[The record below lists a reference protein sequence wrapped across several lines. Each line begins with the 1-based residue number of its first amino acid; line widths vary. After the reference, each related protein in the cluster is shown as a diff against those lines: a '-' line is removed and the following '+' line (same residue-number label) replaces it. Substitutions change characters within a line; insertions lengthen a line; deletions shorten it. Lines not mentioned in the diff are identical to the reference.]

1 MNETS
6 SRAHTIVRLLF
17 SQKTVKGL
25 TKQSELN
32 LVDLAGSERQ
42 KGATPAGER
51 LREGIRINQSLSALG
66 RVIRALHEREQQG
79 GVGITNPVPYRDSVL
94 TSLLKWAFLQ
104 CNDE

>member
-17 SQKTVKGL
+17 SQKTAKGR

-42 KGATPAGER
+42 KGATPAGDR

-66 RVIRALHEREQQG
+66 RVIRALHKREQSVG
-79 GVGITNPVPYRDSVL
+79 GTNQVPYRDSVL
-94 TSLLKWAFLQ
+94 TSLLRWNGCIQ
-104 CNDE
+104 WNE